1 VDHRQQPRPHPR
13 PALVLTEFENDHD
26 ALDTLTETAIE
37 GSPFDS
43 WRQIRGASDLGGVL
57 GRRGV
62 HRARR
67 RARRA
72 VVHQVGGDVAR
83 VLNRE
88 PTLRPR
94 LFMASMLPADYE
106 GTDLEERQV
115 MARWGGQVVLVP
127 LVDGRSTS
135 RLIDSAAAAGA

>member
-1 VDHRQQPRPHPR
+1 MASVL
-13 PALVLTEFENDHD
+13 PASAARSYQLR
-26 ALDTLTETAIE
+26 ASARSG
-37 GSPFDS
+37 GSS
-43 WRQIRGASDLGGVL
+43 LSAS
-57 GRRGV
+57 R
-62 HRARR
+62 
-67 RARRA
+67 
-72 VVHQVGGDVAR
+72 
-83 VLNRE
+83 N
-88 PTLRPR
+88 PR